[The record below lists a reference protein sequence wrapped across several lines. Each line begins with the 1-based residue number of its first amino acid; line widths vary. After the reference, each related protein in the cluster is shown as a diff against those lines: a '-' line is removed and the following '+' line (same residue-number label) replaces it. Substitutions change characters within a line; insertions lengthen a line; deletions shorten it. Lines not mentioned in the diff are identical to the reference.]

1 MMPVLFVG
9 HGSPMNAIEVND
21 DSSEWAGLGK
31 RIPKPKAIVCV
42 SAHWY
47 TQGTRVLTSV
57 APRTIHDFSGFPER
71 LYRVSYPA
79 QGSPELASRIIE
91 LLEPPVTTDS
101 GWGLD
106 HGTWSVLVHMYPQAD
121 IPTIQLSIDARAT
134 PQQLYALGNALRP
147 LRQESVLILGSG
159 NIVHNLGLVDFSKP
173 DGFDWADEFDDYIK
187 RGILDVEHESV
198 LDYHMAGTC
207 ADRAFRTREH
217 FDPLLIVLGASRPDD
232 AVTVVNGHRLYGSIS
247 MTSYLFS

>member
-21 DSSEWAGLGK
+21 DSSEWAKLGAT
-31 RIPKPKAIVCV
+31 ILKPKAIVCI

-47 TQGTRVLTSV
+47 TKGTRVLT
-57 APRTIHDFSGFPER
+57 ATNPRTIHDFSGFPER

-79 QGSPELASRIIE
+79 QGIPGLASRIQE
-91 LLEPPVTTDS
+91 LLDTPVTSDS

-121 IPTIQLSIDARAT
+121 IPTIQLSIEARAT
-134 PQQLYALGNALRP
+134 TRQLYAFGSALRV
-147 LRQESVLILGSG
+147 LRQEGVLILGSG
-159 NIVHNLGLVDFSKP
+159 NVVHNLGLVDFSLA
-173 DGFDWADEFDDYIK
+173 DGFQWADEFDEYIK
-187 RGILDVEHESV
+187 CKILDAEHEGV
-198 LDYHMAGTC
+198 LDYHKAGTC
-207 ADRAFRTREH
+207 AARAFRTREH
-217 FDPLLIVLGASRPDD
+217 FDPLLMVLGASQPEDT
-232 AVTVVNGHRLYGSIS
+232 VTIINGHRIYGSLS

>member
-9 HGSPMNAIEVND
+9 HGSPMNAIELND
-21 DSSEWAGLGK
+21 DSSEWAKLGQ

-47 TQGTRVLTSV
+47 TQGTRILT
-57 APRTIHDFSGFPER
+57 AANPRTIHDFSGFPER
-71 LYRVSYPA
+71 LYRVAYAA

-91 LLEPPVTTDS
+91 LLDIPITSDS

-106 HGTWSVLVHMYPQAD
+106 HGSWSVLIHMYPQAD

-134 PQQLYALGNALRP
+134 PRQLYAQGIALRP
-147 LRQESVLILGSG
+147 LRQEDVLILGSG
-159 NIVHNLGLVDFSKP
+159 NIVHNLGLVDFSQP
-173 DGFDWADEFDDYIK
+173 DGFDWADEFDGYIK
-187 RGILDVEHESV
+187 RKILEDEHAGV
-198 LDYHMAGTC
+198 LDYHEAGDC
-207 ADRAFRTREH
+207 AGKAFRTREH
-217 FDPLLIVLGASRPDD
+217 FDPLLIVLGASQSAD
-232 AVTVVNGHRLYGSIS
+232 TVSVINGHRIYGSLS